1 MTTERSATNQTANQN
16 AAAFVAALL
25 GAIGIALPGSAGAF
39 GPLGHRVAGLLAERE
54 LCPAARTEVESL
66 GGGESLAELGLWA
79 DTIRD
84 EPQWKRSGPWHYMNV
99 ADLPTGAGPA
109 AARAAIDAFR
119 HPAEGDVLEAL
130 ARFSRVLT
138 DRDRPRAERAD
149 ALRFVVHFVA
159 DLHQPL
165 HVGRASDR
173 GGNEIDVQLDD
184 KVLNLHR
191 FWDTDVLALRHLG
204 AERYAQRL
212 EAAFA
217 ATPAARAQDPP
228 AAWAAESL
236 QLRPAVYSFA
246 TAARGAARLD
256 DAYLRSAQKIA
267 DERLVLAAAR
277 LAAMLNTTF
286 CGSPAR

>member
-1 MTTERSATNQTANQN
+1 MTRSTAIQIP
-16 AAAFVAALL
+16 AALITALL
-25 GAIGIALPGSAGAF
+25 GAVAVALPSPALAW

-54 LCPAARTEVESL
+54 LCPAARSEVMTL
-66 GGGESLAELGLWA
+66 GGGEPLAELGLWA

-84 EPQWKRSGPWHYMNV
+84 EPQWKRSAPWHYMNV
-99 ADLPTGAGPA
+99 ADLRQGAGPTE
-109 AARAAIDAFR
+109 ARAAIDAFG
-119 HPAEGDVLEAL
+119 HPPEGDVLDAL
-130 ARFSRVLT
+130 ARFEKALA
-138 DRDRPRAERAD
+138 DRNRPRTERAD

-173 GGNEIDVQLDD
+173 GGNEIDVQVDD
-184 KVLNLHR
+184 KVVNLHR

-217 ATPAARAQDPP
+217 AIPAARAHDPP

-236 QLRPAVYSFA
+236 LLRPAVYGFA
-246 TAARGAARLD
+246 PATRGAAQLD
-256 DAYLRSAQKIA
+256 DGYLRGAQKIA

-277 LAAMLNTTF
+277 LAATLNTIF
-286 CGSPAR
+286 CSSAAR